1 MENSVRET
9 IIQFGGGVFL
19 RGFADK
25 FIYIINKAGTYD
37 GRIVVVQPIVTGPT
51 ELINAQRESTTRPAR
66 DREGEKVSAGHQR
79 FTHDSRA
86 LRSIIPTK
94 AGYLSSQRNPD
105 IRFIISNT
113 TEAGIEYL
121 GTERPDDAPPKSYP
135 AKLTALLLERFKAGL
150 DGFIL
155 LPCELINDNG
165 GELKRC
171 VLKYAELW
179 RLGDGFVKWLNEKNR
194 FANTLVDRICTG
206 YPKDDAGLLARFP
219 DDRLLDT
226 AEIFHLWVIE
236 GNFEDELPLSRS
248 GVNVIWTDDVGPYK
262 RRKVRILNGAHTSM
276 VPGALLYGLETVGEC
291 MRDKTVRAFL
301 ESCVFDEILP
311 ANGRHRR
318 QSEISGDVSSA
329 LRTPSS
335 ATLSSIALNSVSKF
349 RVRVLPTMLDYREKF
364 GIDPRGLCFSLA
376 SLAAFYKKGEPSDLP
391 RAAKLMKEL
400 SFHDILA
407 SEELWGA
414 GITRFEATAAPYFD
428 TIMNEPRSEWY
439 KCAL

>member
-25 FIYIINKAGTYD
+25 FIDIMNKAGTYD

-51 ELINAQRESTTRPAR
+51 ELINARRGVYNLVLRGIAN
-66 DREGEKVSAGHQR
+66 GEKVSEH
-79 FTHDSRA
+79 TEIHSISRA
-86 LRSIIPTK
+86 LDPYTDY
-94 AGYLSSQRNPD
+94 AGYLSLAKNPD

-155 LPCELINDNG
+155 LPCELIDDNG

-206 YPKDDAGLLARFP
+206 YPKDDAGLLASFP

-311 ANGRHRR
+311 ATGDTDGNRR
-318 QSEISGDVSSA
+318 FAGDVLERFENPFVSH
-329 LRTPSS
+329 R
-335 ATLSSIALNSVSKF
+335 LSSIALNSVSKF